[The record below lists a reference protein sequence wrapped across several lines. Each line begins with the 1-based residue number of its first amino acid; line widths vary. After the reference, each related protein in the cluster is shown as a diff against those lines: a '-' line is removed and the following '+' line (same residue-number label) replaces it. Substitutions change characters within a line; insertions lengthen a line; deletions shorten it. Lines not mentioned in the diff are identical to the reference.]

1 MNAKINL
8 NERNFI
14 NQIVSGTR
22 DRVRKIMHVGRR
34 NYTSPDSCTDMHDY
48 CGAMGCALDIFD
60 DKGNYALGYIAKDD
74 WYIKPVNEDEGLGKK
89 PTYELVVPLANG
101 DLRIIKV
108 INNKIT
114 ETVVKQ

>member
-34 NYTSPDSCTDMHDY
+34 NYTSPVSCRDMPDSGDR
-48 CGAMGCALDIFD
+48 A
-60 DKGNYALGYIAKDD
+60 
-74 WYIKPVNEDEGLGKK
+74 NEL
-89 PTYELVVPLANG
+89 
-101 DLRIIKV
+101 
-108 INNKIT
+108 
-114 ETVVKQ
+114 

>member
-1 MNAKINL
+1 M
-8 NERNFI
+8 
-14 NQIVSGTR
+14 
-22 DRVRKIMHVGRR
+22 
-34 NYTSPDSCTDMHDY
+34 
-48 CGAMGCALDIFD
+48 
-60 DKGNYALGYIAKDD
+60 KGPI
-74 WYIKPVNEDEGLGKK
+74 KK